1 MHERHEQPA
10 TLERSIATSEGDLM
24 TQRRPHSWV
33 AAAFDVVGCRPSKQ
47 VGSEHPGMARRGRA
61 RRQLGTE
68 VITCRR
74 NL

>member
-47 VGSEHPGMARRGRA
+47 VGSEHQEWLAVDERAVSWARK
-61 RRQLGTE
+61 
-68 VITCRR
+68 
-74 NL
+74 